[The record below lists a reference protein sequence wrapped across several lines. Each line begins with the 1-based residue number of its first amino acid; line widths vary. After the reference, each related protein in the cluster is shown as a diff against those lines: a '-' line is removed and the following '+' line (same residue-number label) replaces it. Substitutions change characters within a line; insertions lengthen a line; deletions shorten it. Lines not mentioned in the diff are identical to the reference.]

1 MHAEVEVHQFGKNRN
16 AGARTMSINEG
27 NPVATAA
34 FSSEPMTT
42 STGSLGDDYPANS
55 ELPLPLTTLS
65 VEDCVYKGEGNAN
78 VVIALPQEHK
88 VIRFRKSLPDDVP
101 PDGGKQRAEREV
113 EFVRSVASCFL
124 GRYAQVPEILR
135 CDAKDIVRLSEA
147 IQMHRPEKRRNK
159 RITETH
165 ATKYPD
171 YTFLQTKSS
180 ADLFRSNITFCV
192 EIKPKQGYLT
202 EDSRKFQ
209 KCPYC
214 LMQYHK
220 LKKNVI
226 QARSSYCPLNLF
238 SGVPHRM
245 KSALKGL
252 LTSPQNNFKIFKNGA
267 VVYNQESS
275 SNDLENIMTEWFC
288 NSVSSRTKEEYIDEF
303 CSLICASLLHSFP
316 QDRFKPCPE
325 YELCASTRQDFEP
338 TTYINADIAAK
349 AKKLLYF
356 AGEECN
362 PETETLPNNCIL
374 KRILHLQKLPFVSA
388 EYVYNIYSKLQP
400 LLNDN
405 IVYDNLTKMQ
415 MLWSHRKQYRKFSK
429 AGVETTNASQEN
441 HLRTCIKCIQ
451 ISNRAKCKY
460 NRDETRNVNLVT
472 EGIINNGHVENIFRL
487 DKSNLFPMYLEDKVV
502 FRNKSDKIQNVDNE
516 YCTKEKEMDSAISS
530 RDILCLQNY
539 VLFSC
544 ARDCSILLT
553 FRELN
558 LHTVSTP
565 KGSVIKLSNGRSF
578 LCDVGISDLDPK
590 SLQCIEKHRQRDANI
605 LNSVINVL
613 EEQLTLKNQSP
624 RKQYS

>member
-1 MHAEVEVHQFGKNRN
+1 MR
-16 AGARTMSINEG
+16 INEG

-42 STGSLGDDYPANS
+42 STGSPDDDYPANS

-78 VVIALPQEHK
+78 IVIGLPQEHK
-88 VIRFRKSLPDDVP
+88 VIRFRKSSPDDVP

-124 GRYAQVPEILR
+124 GRYTQIPEILR
-135 CDAKDIVRLSEA
+135 CDAKDIARLSEA
-147 IQMHRPEKRRNK
+147 IQTHRPEKRRNK
-159 RITETH
+159 IITETH
-165 ATKYPD
+165 VTKYPD
-171 YTFLQTKSS
+171 YTFLQTKSNVN
-180 ADLFRSNITFCV
+180 LFRSNKTFCV
-192 EIKPKQGYLT
+192 EIKPKQGYLR
-202 EDSRKFQ
+202 EDNCKFQ

-220 LKKNVI
+220 LKKKVI
-226 QARSSYCPLNLF
+226 QTRSSYCPLNLF

-245 KSALKGL
+245 KSALKEL
-252 LTSPQNNFKIFKNGA
+252 LASPQNNLKIFKDGV

-275 SNDLENIMTEWFC
+275 SNDLENVLTEWFL
-288 NSVSSRTKEEYIDEF
+288 NSVSSKTTKEYIDEF

-325 YELCASTRQDFEP
+325 YELCTSTRQDLEP
-338 TTYINADIAAK
+338 TTYINTDIAAK

-356 AGEECN
+356 AAEVNECN
-362 PETETLPNNCIL
+362 LKAETLPNNCL
-374 KRILHLQKLPFVSA
+374 LERILHMQKLPFVSA
-388 EYVYNIYSKLQP
+388 EYVYNIHSKLRP

-405 IVYDNLTKMQ
+405 MVYDNLAQMQ
-415 MLWSHRKQYRKFSK
+415 MLWNHRKQYCKSAK
-429 AGVETTNASQEN
+429 AGTETAMTSQET

-451 ISNRAKCKY
+451 ISNRAKRKY
-460 NRDETRNVNLVT
+460 NCDENKNVNLGT
-472 EGIINNGHVENIFRL
+472 EGIADNGHVENISRL
-487 DKSNLFPMYLEDKVV
+487 GKSNLFPMYLEDNVI
-502 FRNKSDKIQNVDNE
+502 FRNKSDRIQKAGNR
-516 YCTKEKEMDSAISS
+516 YCNKEEEMDSAISS

-544 ARDCSILLT
+544 ARDCSILLA

-558 LHTVSTP
+558 LDTLSTP
-565 KGSVIKLSNGRSF
+565 KEGVIKLSSGLSF
-578 LCDVGISDLDPK
+578 LCDAGISDLDPK
-590 SLQCIEKHRQRDANI
+590 SLQCIEKHRQRDTDI

-613 EEQLTLKNQSP
+613 EEKLMLKNQSS
-624 RKQYS
+624 RKQSL